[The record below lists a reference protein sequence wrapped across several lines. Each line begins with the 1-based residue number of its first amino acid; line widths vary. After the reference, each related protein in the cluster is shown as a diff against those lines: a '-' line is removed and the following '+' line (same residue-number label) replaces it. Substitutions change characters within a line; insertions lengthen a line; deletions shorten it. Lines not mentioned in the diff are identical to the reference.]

1 MTLRVPV
8 PTSESVD
15 VLDLHCRVFDSSR
28 GSRPFK
34 FRLGSGEVIAG
45 WDIGVEGMKVG
56 GKRTLHIPAAAGYG
70 RDGAGDDIPPNAD
83 LVFDVECL
91 GVQKK

>member
-1 MTLRVPV
+1 MPA
-8 PTSESVD
+8 SESVD